1 MVVRSFC
8 FGLLISPP
16 LEASKIDKSR
26 CLYQERYESKYMSRA
41 KDTDEYRAEALP
53 LPTTSFPF
61 QCKTKYRNTLGTT
74 LVLALAQ
81 ED

>member
-1 MVVRSFC
+1 VRSFC

-16 LEASKIDKSR
+16 LASSAKTEKPR
-26 CLYQERYESKYMSRA
+26 GLYQERYESKYMSRA
-41 KDTDEYRAEALP
+41 KNTDEYGVEALP

-61 QCKTKYRNTLGTT
+61 QSKTKYGNTVEST

-81 ED
+81 EE

>member
-1 MVVRSFC
+1 VVVQSFC

-16 LEASKIDKSR
+16 LTLAPKIEKSR
-26 CLYQERYESKYMSRA
+26 GLYQERYESKYMSRA
-41 KDTDEYRAEALP
+41 KDTDEYGAKA

-61 QCKTKYRNTLGTT
+61 QFKTKHRNILGST

-81 ED
+81 GE